1 MYSISTDPARNLVI
15 TTYSG
20 FIQIEEIAA
29 QARDE
34 QQAVRGMG
42 RRSFEYY
49 ALIDATQCS
58 VLSQEVVAAIQE
70 AISQALIKP
79 RRLAVARTSAL
90 GQVQARRIA
99 SGQSDIG
106 IFSDLKDAEAWL
118 FEQ

>member
-1 MYSISTDPARNLVI
+1 MYSVTTDPGRSLVT

-20 FIQIEEIAA
+20 FVQVEEIAA

-34 QQAVRGMG
+34 QQAVRKMG
-42 RRSFEYY
+42 KRSFEYY
-49 ALIDATQCS
+49 VLIDATQCS
-58 VLSQEVVAAIQE
+58 VLSQEVAAAIQE
-70 AISQALIKP
+70 AISQTVIKP
-79 RRLAVARTSAL
+79 RRVAVARTSAL